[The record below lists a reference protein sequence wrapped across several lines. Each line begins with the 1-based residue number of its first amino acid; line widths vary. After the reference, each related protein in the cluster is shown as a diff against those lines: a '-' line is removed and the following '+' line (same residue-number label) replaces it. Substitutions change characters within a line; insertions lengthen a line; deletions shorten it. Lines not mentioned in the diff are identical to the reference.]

1 MKNNTFF
8 KNLTL
13 GATALIL
20 SSAMVSCDDIAS
32 DDRYYEV
39 GDITPVRNI
48 LIEDYTGQGCV
59 NCPLGHEVMESLEEK
74 YGDHIVGV
82 SIHPSGQGS
91 LVVERRVTNISA
103 GRIGLATSEG
113 AYYYQQSG
121 GKALPFGVVN
131 GQAAGGYEN
140 WTSYAKIQLT
150 LPSNLDIA
158 INPVADTASKEVK
171 VDVDLLPDVDMEGQL
186 MVWIVENGI
195 VAQQKLPDNSTD
207 KEYVH
212 NNVFRAAVNGQ
223 DGETV
228 KLTSG
233 QTHHVSYNI
242 EIRDN
247 KEEQWN
253 PQNLAVVAFLKTA
266 NGIEQAKK
274 VKVSVK

>member
-8 KNLTL
+8 RNSIL
-13 GATALIL
+13 AAAAIIL
-20 SSAMVSCDDIAS
+20 SAGMVSCDDIAS

-39 GDITPVRNI
+39 ADVTPVRNI

-91 LVVERRVTNISA
+91 LILERRRTDFSA

-113 AYYYQQSG
+113 AYYYEQSG
-121 GKALPFGVVN
+121 GKSLPFGVVN
-131 GQAAGGYEN
+131 GQTAGGYEN
-140 WTSYAKIQLT
+140 WTASAKIQLT
-150 LPSNLDIA
+150 LPSNLDIT
-158 INPVADTASKEVK
+158 INPIADTASNEVK
-171 VDVDLLPDVDMEGQL
+171 VDVDLLPTADMEGQL

-212 NNVFRAAVNGQ
+212 NNVFRASVNGQ
-223 DGETV
+223 DGDSV
-228 KLTSG
+228 SLTSG
-233 QTHHVSYNI
+233 QNHHTSYTI
-242 EIRDN
+242 EIRNN
-247 KEEQWN
+247 KEEKWN
-253 PQNLAVVAFLKTA
+253 PENLAVVAFLKTA

-274 VKVSVK
+274 VKVNVK

>member
-8 KNLTL
+8 RNSML
-13 GATALIL
+13 GAAAIIL
-20 SSAMVSCDDIAS
+20 SSAMVSCDNIDS

-39 GDITPVRNI
+39 ADVTPVRNI
-48 LIEDYTGQGCV
+48 LIEDYTGQGCI
-59 NCPLGHEVMESLEEK
+59 NCPIGHEVMEVLEEK

-91 LVVERRVTNISA
+91 LVLERRATNFSS
-103 GRIGLATSEG
+103 GRIGLANSEG
-113 AYYYQQSG
+113 AYYYELSG

-131 GQAAGGYEN
+131 GQASGGYEN
-140 WTSYAKIQLT
+140 WTSSAKIQLT
-150 LPSNLDIA
+150 LPSALDIA
-158 INPVADTASKEVK
+158 INPVADTASNEVK
-171 VDVDLLPDVDMEGQL
+171 IDVDLLPEEDMEGQL

-223 DGETV
+223 DGETLS
-228 KLTSG
+228 LTTG
-233 QTHHVSYNI
+233 QNHHSSYTI

-247 KEEQWN
+247 KEEKWVAE
-253 PQNLAVVAFLKTA
+253 NLAVVAFFKKA
-266 NGIEQAKK
+266 GSVEQAKK
-274 VKVSVK
+274 VKVSVN